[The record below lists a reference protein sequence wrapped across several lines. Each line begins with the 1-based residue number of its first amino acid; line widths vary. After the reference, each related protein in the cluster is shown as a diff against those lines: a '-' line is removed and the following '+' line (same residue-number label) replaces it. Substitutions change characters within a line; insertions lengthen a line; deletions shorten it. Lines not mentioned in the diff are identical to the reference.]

1 MAYYSAMTYYINP
14 ILELPLGKGVADVVY
29 LPKREIDRPALVVEL
44 KWNKS
49 AEGAIKQIKDQQYVT
64 WVQGYTGK
72 ILLVEVN
79 MM

>member
-14 ILELPLGKGVADVVY
+14 ILELPLGKGVVY